1 MRPGNFVKLVA
12 QFDVS
17 LDDFGVDRKGP
28 VLELQVAPT
37 AHVTITALASD
48 ANSAEVDKYRQS
60 AVRYLGKR
68 VN

>member
-37 AHVTITALASD
+37 AHVTVTALASD
-48 ANSAEVDKYRQS
+48 ANPAEAERYRHSAAQ
-60 AVRYLGKR
+60 YLGKR